1 MVAASGTRT
10 RRCYDPRRMS
20 SASARYLASVGR
32 ALRGLF
38 WTALFAVLAAGGAG
52 LVGQAW
58 HPPGSPVRA
67 ELTYPGDVEL
77 DARLDAATAG
87 LGEIADE
94 VEVLA
99 DAAKTALAEVTSSES
114 ERLRA
119 AIERGDEAATTIEA
133 RAAELRRALADLPG
147 AGPTATIEY
156 GNAALVRRSTVLAAI
171 AAASGLAVHWR
182 QVAARA
188 TETAN
193 LTTQIDRHD
202 QTVITAAADGRARRY
217 QRAVRILD
225 EALLLVVDIQS
236 RRARLIAGSEG
247 TVLDEW
253 ITRNRDF
260 DTALRNLYAALH
272 DCSCPGGPYTVE
284 VQFANRDVELAREQL
299 PPDRRTIIVIVS
311 EVTAGGLTEAVIAI
325 EDARGQIED
334 ALAEAEAREPG
345 ASPALP

>member
-1 MVAASGTRT
+1 
-10 RRCYDPRRMS
+10 MS
-20 SASARYLASVGR
+20 SASARYLPLVGR

-38 WTALFAVLAAGGAG
+38 WTAIFAVLAAGGAG

-67 ELTYPGDVEL
+67 ELTYPGDAVL
-77 DARLDAATAG
+77 GNRLDVASAG
-87 LGEIADE
+87 LAEIADE

-99 DAAKTALAEVTSSES
+99 DAAKAALAVVTSSES

-119 AIERGDEAATTIEA
+119 AVERGDGAAATIEA
-133 RAAELRRALADLPG
+133 RAAELRLALADLPG
-147 AGPTATIEY
+147 DGPLATIEY
-156 GNAALVRRSTVLAAI
+156 SNAALVRRSTVLAAI
-171 AAASGLAVHWR
+171 DAASGLAAHWR

-202 QTVITAAADGRARRY
+202 QTVIAAAADGRERRY
-217 QRAVRILD
+217 QRAMRILD
-225 EALLLVVDIQS
+225 EALLIVADIQS

-253 ITRNRDF
+253 IIRNRDY
-260 DTALRNLYAALH
+260 DTAVRKLYAALD

-284 VQFANRDVELAREQL
+284 VQFAKRDMDLAFAQL

-325 EDARGQIED
+325 EDAHGQIED
-334 ALAEAEAREPG
+334 ALAEAEPPEPG
-345 ASPALP
+345 ATPGPA

>member
-1 MVAASGTRT
+1 
-10 RRCYDPRRMS
+10 MS
-20 SASARYLASVGR
+20 SASARYLPPVGR

-67 ELTYPGDVEL
+67 ELTYPGDAAL

-87 LGEIADE
+87 LAEIADE

-99 DAAKTALAEVTSSES
+99 DAAKTALAEVTSSDS

-119 AIERGDEAATTIEA
+119 AVERGDAAATTIED
-133 RAAELRRALADLPG
+133 RAADLRRSLADLPG
-147 AGPTATIEY
+147 SGPTATIEY
-156 GNAALVRRSTVLAAI
+156 SNATLVRRSTVLAAI
-171 AAASGLAVHWR
+171 DAASGLAVHWR
-182 QVAARA
+182 QVAGRA
-188 TETAN
+188 TATAN
-193 LTTQIDRHD
+193 LTTQIARHD
-202 QTVITAAADGRARRY
+202 QTVLAAAADGRERRY

-225 EALLLVVDIQS
+225 EALLIVVDIQS
-236 RRARLIAGSEG
+236 RRAGLIAGSEG

-253 ITRNRDF
+253 IIRSRNYDR
-260 DTALRNLYAALH
+260 ALQNLYNALIA
-272 DCSCPGGPYTVE
+272 CACPGGPLTVE
-284 VQFANRDVELAREQL
+284 AQFAQRDEERARDQL

-325 EDARGQIED
+325 DDARGLIES
-334 ALAEAEAREPG
+334 ALAEAEAPEAG
-345 ASPALP
+345 ASPVP

>member
-1 MVAASGTRT
+1 
-10 RRCYDPRRMS
+10 MS
-20 SASARYLASVGR
+20 SASARYLPLVGR

-38 WTALFAVLAAGGAG
+38 WTAIFAVLAAGGAG

-67 ELTYPGDVEL
+67 ELTYPGDAAL

-87 LGEIADE
+87 LAEIADE
-94 VEVLA
+94 VEALA

-119 AIERGDEAATTIEA
+119 AVERGDEAATTIEA
-133 RAAELRRALADLPG
+133 RAAELRLALADLPAG
-147 AGPTATIEY
+147 GPTATIEY
-156 GNAALVRRSTVLAAI
+156 SNAALVRRSTVLAAI
-171 AAASGLAVHWR
+171 EAASGLAVHWR

-193 LTTQIDRHD
+193 LTTQIARHD
-202 QTVITAAADGRARRY
+202 QTVIAAAADGKASRW
-217 QRAVRILD
+217 QRAIRILD
-225 EALLLVVDIQS
+225 EALLIVADIQS

-253 ITRNRDF
+253 ITRSRNF
-260 DTALRNLYAALH
+260 DTALRNLYAALQ
-272 DCSCPGGPYTVE
+272 DCACPNGPFTPE
-284 VQFANRDVELAREQL
+284 VQFAKRDVDLAREQL

-325 EDARGQIED
+325 EDARGQIES
-334 ALAEAEAREPG
+334 ALAEAEGPEPDATPG
-345 ASPALP
+345 AA

>member
-1 MVAASGTRT
+1 VAGSGVRIC
-10 RRCYDPRRMS
+10 RCYDPRRMS
-20 SASARYLASVGR
+20 SASARYLPLVGR

-58 HPPGSPVRA
+58 HPPGSAVRA
-67 ELTYPGDVEL
+67 ELTYPGDAAL
-77 DARLDAATAG
+77 DARLDVATAS
-87 LGEIADE
+87 LAEIADE

-119 AIERGDEAATTIEA
+119 AVERGDQAATTIEA
-133 RAAELRRALADLPG
+133 RAAELRLALADLPG
-147 AGPTATIEY
+147 AGPAATIEY
-156 GNAALVRRSTVLAAI
+156 SNATLVRRSTVLAAI
-171 AAASGLAVHWR
+171 EAASGLAVHWR

-193 LTTQIDRHD
+193 LTTQIARHD
-202 QTVITAAADGRARRY
+202 QTVIAAAADGKERRY
-217 QRAVRILD
+217 QRAIRILD

-253 ITRNRDF
+253 IIRTRNF
-260 DTALRNLYAALH
+260 DTALRDLYAALR
-272 DCSCPGGPYTVE
+272 DCACPGGPYTVE
-284 VQFANRDVELAREQL
+284 VQFANRDMELARDQL

-311 EVTAGGLTEAVIAI
+311 EVTAGGLTDAVIAI
-325 EDARGQIED
+325 DDARGLIES
-334 ALAEAEAREPG
+334 ALAEAEPAEPG
-345 ASPALP
+345 DSPLP

>member
-1 MVAASGTRT
+1 
-10 RRCYDPRRMS
+10 MS
-20 SASARYLASVGR
+20 SASARYLPPIGR

-67 ELTYPGDVEL
+67 ELTYPGDAAL

-87 LGEIADE
+87 LAEIADE

-119 AIERGDEAATTIEA
+119 AVERGDEAATTIEG
-133 RAAELRRALADLPG
+133 RAAALRVALADLPG
-147 AGPTATIEY
+147 TGPTVTIEY
-156 GNAALVRRSTVLAAI
+156 SNATLVRRSTVLAAI
-171 AAASGLAVHWR
+171 EAASGLAVHWR

-193 LTTQIDRHD
+193 LTTQIARHD
-202 QTVITAAADGRARRY
+202 QTVIAAAADGKERRY
-217 QRAVRILD
+217 QRAIRVLD
-225 EALLLVVDIQS
+225 EALLIVVDIQS
-236 RRARLIAGSEG
+236 RRARLIAGTEG

-253 ITRNRDF
+253 ITRSRDF
-260 DTALRNLYAALH
+260 DTALKNLYAAL
-272 DCSCPGGPYTVE
+272 DECACPGGPYTVA
-284 VQFANRDVELAREQL
+284 VQFANRDMELAKAQL

-334 ALAEAEAREPG
+334 ALAEAEAPEPG
-345 ASPALP
+345 GSPPA

>member
-1 MVAASGTRT
+1 
-10 RRCYDPRRMS
+10 MS
-20 SASARYLASVGR
+20 SASARCVSLIGR
-32 ALRGLF
+32 AIRGLF
-38 WTALFAVLAAGGAG
+38 WTAIFAVLAAGGAG

-67 ELTYPGDVEL
+67 ELTYPGDAAL

-87 LGEIADE
+87 LAEIADE

-99 DAAKTALAEVTSSES
+99 DAAKSALAEVTSSES

-119 AIERGDEAATTIEA
+119 AVERGDEAATTIEA
-133 RAAELRRALADLPG
+133 SAAELRLALADLPG
-147 AGPTATIEY
+147 DGPTATIEY
-156 GNAALVRRSTVLAAI
+156 SNATLVRRSGVLAAI
-171 AAASGLAVHWR
+171 EAASGLAVHWR

-193 LTTQIDRHD
+193 LTTQIARHD
-202 QTVITAAADGRARRY
+202 QTVLAAAADGRERRY
-217 QRAVRILD
+217 QRAMRILD

-253 ITRNRDF
+253 IIRSRNY
-260 DTALRNLYAALH
+260 DTALRSLYAALR
-272 DCSCPGGPYTVE
+272 DCSCPGGPFTVE
-284 VQFANRDVELAREQL
+284 VQFANRDERLAFEQL

-311 EVTAGGLTEAVIAI
+311 EVAAGGLTDAVIAI
-325 EDARGQIED
+325 EDARGQIET
-334 ALAEAEAREPG
+334 ALVEAEAPEPG
-345 ASPALP
+345 ASPAVP